1 MSEKRKPLFIGLTG
15 GVAAGKST
23 ALSLLGEAGIPTLSA
38 DEVVHEVYLDSAV
51 IGMVADRL
59 GPQVIEHGMVNR
71 EAVAEAVF
79 NEPEARVWLEQL
91 IWPRV
96 GQKIID
102 FRKHWESAENPPKA
116 VVVEVPLLFESGMDQ
131 AFDYTIAVV
140 ADKDERMKR
149 AAERGDVE
157 IEAREERQ
165 LPQKVKEQRATLVV
179 ENDGSIDHLRREIL
193 DAIEHCWEMEY
204 IL

>member
-1 MSEKRKPLFIGLTG
+1 MSEKRKPVFIGLTG

-23 ALSLLGEAGIPTLSA
+23 ALAMLAEASMPTLSA
-38 DEVVHEVYLDSAV
+38 DQAVHEIYMDSAV
-51 IGMVADRL
+51 IGQVEGRL
-59 GPQVIEHGMVNR
+59 GPEVLDNGQIDR
-71 EAVAEAVF
+71 EAVATAVF

-96 GQKIID
+96 GQKILD
-102 FRKHWESAENPPKA
+102 FRKHWDSVEFPPKA
-116 VVVEVPLLFESGMDQ
+116 IVVEVPLLFESGMDQ

-140 ADKDERMKR
+140 AKKSDRMER

-157 IEAREERQ
+157 IDAREERQ
-165 LPQKVKEQRATLVV
+165 MPQELKEARANVVV
-179 ENDGSIDHLRREIL
+179 ENNGSLEDLRREIL
-193 DAIEHCWEMEY
+193 DAIEYCWELEY